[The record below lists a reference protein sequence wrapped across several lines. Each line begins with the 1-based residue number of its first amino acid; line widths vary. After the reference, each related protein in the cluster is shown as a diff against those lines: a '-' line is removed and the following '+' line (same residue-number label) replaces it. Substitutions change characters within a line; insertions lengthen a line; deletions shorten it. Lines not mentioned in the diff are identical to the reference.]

1 MVDAP
6 FDEGMD
12 GFMAADQPAMDM
24 PAMQMQA
31 QTSVEDAFADA
42 SFPSSQP
49 TVTIQTASGA
59 AQNLDDDLTEEEKE
73 ICAAAAAHQDEL
85 KAGVHN
91 KMMSEAMILVALV
104 LNQQR

>member
-6 FDEGMD
+6 FDEGND
-12 GFMAADQPAMDM
+12 GWAAAVPDNNAM

-31 QTSVEDAFADA
+31 QDGADDAFADA
-42 SFPSSQP
+42 SFPTSQP

-73 ICAAAAAHQDEL
+73 ICAAAAQY
-85 KAGVHN
+85 
-91 KMMSEAMILVALV
+91 
-104 LNQQR
+104 